1 MFWDEASLTVLI
13 IFVMM
18 FAIGSFLNIM
28 FKTTKRR
35 DWLTMFLFCFV
46 FSAFFVGIFNYF

>member
-1 MFWDEASLTVLI
+1 MFWDESSFTVLI
-13 IFVMM
+13 IFVIM
-18 FAIGSFLNIM
+18 FAVGSFLNIM

-46 FSAFFVGIFNYF
+46 FSAFFVGVLN